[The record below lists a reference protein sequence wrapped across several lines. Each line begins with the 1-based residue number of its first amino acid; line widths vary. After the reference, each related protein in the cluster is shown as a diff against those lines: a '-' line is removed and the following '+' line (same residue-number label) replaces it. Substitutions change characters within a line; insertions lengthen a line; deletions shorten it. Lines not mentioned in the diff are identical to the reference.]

1 MEIQMVLAEQDKKD
15 ILTVIKDCSDSLTR
29 MEGEREFIKEA
40 IMGLN
45 EKHGID
51 KKYLRKVV
59 NIYYKQNLA
68 EVTAVNNDVEDLYES
83 ITGS

>member
-1 MEIQMVLAEQDKKD
+1 MTTLTSQDKKD

-40 IMGLN
+40 IIGLN
-45 EKHGID
+45 A
-51 KKYLRKVV
+51 KYELNKSLLRKVV

-68 EVTAVNNDVEDLYES
+68 EVTAANSDVEDLYET
-83 ITGS
+83 ITGV

>member
-1 MEIQMVLAEQDKKD
+1 MVLTEQDKKD

-45 EKHGID
+45 EKHSID